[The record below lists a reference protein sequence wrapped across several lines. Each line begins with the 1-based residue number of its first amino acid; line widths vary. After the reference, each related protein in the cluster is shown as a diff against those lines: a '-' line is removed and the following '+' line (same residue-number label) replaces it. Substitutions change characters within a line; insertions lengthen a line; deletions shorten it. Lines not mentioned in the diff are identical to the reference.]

1 MNAPAEGHNG
11 DRDLRYAEYVLGVL
25 DADERAA
32 VAAEMVSSPETAA
45 RVRWWEHEL
54 LPLAEL
60 VSEVAPAEHVWTR
73 IASATRSADAVP
85 KRSSLWS
92 SLALWRYV
100 AIGASAAAVALL
112 FLVVLR
118 PVGGPAY
125 WSSTIQQNNGSVG
138 WTATLDRQRGRLIV
152 VPGTPAALPPA
163 RAAELWLIPAGAKPL
178 ALGMIALDQPVTLML
193 GSGLLG
199 QIAATAKLAVSVE
212 PIGGSPTGQP
222 TGAVIAIGAIQEVPA
237 SHS

>member
-1 MNAPAEGHNG
+1 MNAPAEGQNG
-11 DRDLRYAEYVLGVL
+11 DRDLRYAEFVLGVL

-32 VAAEMVSSPETAA
+32 VAAEIVASPEAAA

-60 VSEVAPAEHVWTR
+60 VSEVAPAEHVWAR
-73 IASATRSADAVP
+73 IASATRSSDVMP
-85 KRSSLWS
+85 RRSSLWS

-118 PVGGPAY
+118 PVSSPAY
-125 WSSTIQQNNGSVG
+125 WSATIQQNNGSVG
-138 WTATLDRQRGRLIV
+138 WTATLDRQSARLIV

-178 ALGMIALDQPVTLML
+178 AVGMIALDQPVTLML

-212 PIGGSPTGQP
+212 PMGGSPTGQP
-222 TGAVIAIGAIQEVPA
+222 TGAVIAIGAIQQVPG
-237 SHS
+237 SRT